1 MKGGGLM
8 QQTLLTK
15 DEEEKLKQSLLD
27 FVLSVSSSRYAPQY
41 VLELLPAV
49 SDILLTHFRF

>member
-1 MKGGGLM
+1 M
-8 QQTLLTK
+8 QQALLTR

-27 FVLSVSSSRYAPQY
+27 FVLSVSSSRYAPPS

-49 SDILLTHFRF
+49 SEILLTHFRF